1 MIMRTELKWAAVLAV
16 VASSYPA
23 HAQSGPAAQAS
34 GGAGPPVRAEDCIGL
49 MDGRVPI
56 GQDAGRLRVACENL
70 LRSATVQPG
79 VAQGTAQAGESVQA
93 SFTQAGKELIG
104 QSDRPTG
111 LGATARGPVT
121 STLMTNPLGWFSG
134 LGVNVSYERPFD
146 AFNKLSWV
154 ALASFSRTSVS
165 IGNASTAGLGGGVDF
180 FLIGQNNEGLRI
192 GPRLS
197 TYFGTET
204 IQGSTTFARLGGSA
218 EVGYNHIASNGITGS
233 AALGYGGRLA
243 GDAKN
248 DSFAA
253 FTGGEAG
260 LYVTAGVGYSW

>member
-1 MIMRTELKWAAVLAV
+1 MRTEAKWAAALVAV
-16 VASSYPA
+16 AFSYSA
-23 HAQSGPAAQAS
+23 RAQAQPAAPP
-34 GGAGPPVRAEDCIGL
+34 GGAGPPPRAEDCIAL
-49 MDGRVPI
+49 MDGRLPA

-79 VAQGTAQAGESVQA
+79 VAQGGAQAGESVQA
-93 SFTQAGKELIG
+93 SFTQAGNEVIG
-104 QSDRPTG
+104 RSDRPTG
-111 LGATARGPVT
+111 VGNTLRGPVT

-146 AFNKLSWV
+146 FDRLSWI
-154 ALASFSRTSVS
+154 ALASFSRTSAS
-165 IGNASTAGLGGGVDF
+165 NGNASTAGLGAGVDF
-180 FLIGQNNEGLRI
+180 FVIGHNNEGLRI

-204 IQGSTTFARLGGSA
+204 IQGSSTFARLGASG
-218 EVGYNHIASNGITGS
+218 EVGYNYIASNGITGS
-233 AALGYGGRLA
+233 VALGYGGRLA

-253 FTGGEAG
+253 FTGGETG
-260 LYVTAGVGYSW
+260 LYITAGAGYSW